1 MRRQSTYNKHNLE
14 RMKKN
19 RIIEKKRII
28 KMKKRKKQSMLLLGL
43 ALVLTVGGIGIYSAF
58 SSNGKSE
65 QALADGKEIDNK
77 ESKDDKGKSSEDT
90 EETKKNNLDNSG
102 YLTLEEDPNADDAI
116 VVAKRTSG
124 LLKGQL
130 HYPVRDDGKK
140 VVYLTFDDGPSS
152 TNTPE
157 VLNILDKYNIKGTF
171 FVMGKSIE
179 AKPEVT
185 NDILKRIASDGHAI
199 ANHSYSHD
207 YSYLYPNR
215 VINSDRFMGEYNKTN
230 KLLQGVLGKD
240 FSTRVVRFPGGYW
253 SWNGREQAKP
263 VLDKNGVNIVDW
275 NALNG
280 DAENGG
286 KNTSEQLVQNTKK
299 SVEALGSNADSV
311 VFLMH
316 DTYGKENTVKA
327 LPEIIEYFKS
337 KGYEFR
343 TMK

>member
-1 MRRQSTYNKHNLE
+1 MR
-14 RMKKN
+14 
-19 RIIEKKRII
+19 
-28 KMKKRKKQSMLLLGL
+28 KRKKQSILLLGL
-43 ALVLTVGGIGIYSAF
+43 ALVLAVGGIGIYSAF
-58 SSNGKSE
+58 SSNNKNE
-65 QALADGKEIDNK
+65 QALAGEKDSDRSEKEDNDKSK
-77 ESKDDKGKSSEDT
+77 EKENK
-90 EETKKNNLDNSG
+90 LDNSG
-102 YLTLEEDPNADDAI
+102 YLSLEEDPNADDAT
-116 VVAKRTSG
+116 VVAKRTAG

-199 ANHSYSHD
+199 ANHSYSHK
-207 YSYLYPNR
+207 YEYLYPNR
-215 VINSDRFMGEYNKTN
+215 VINVDRFMEEYNKTN
-230 KLLQGVLGKD
+230 KLLKDVLGKD

-253 SWNGREQAKP
+253 SWQGREQARP
-263 VLDKNGVNIVDW
+263 VLDKNNVNIVDW

-286 KNTSEQLVQNTKK
+286 RNTPEQLIQNTKK
-299 SVEALGSNADSV
+299 SVEALGPNADSI

-316 DTYGKENTVKA
+316 DTYQKENTVKA
-327 LPEIIEYFKS
+327 LPEIIEYFKD

>member
-1 MRRQSTYNKHNLE
+1 
-14 RMKKN
+14 
-19 RIIEKKRII
+19 
-28 KMKKRKKQSMLLLGL
+28 MKKRKKQSILLLGL
-43 ALVLTVGGIGIYSAF
+43 ALVLAVGGIGIYSAF
-58 SSNGKSE
+58 SSSNKNE
-65 QALADGKEIDNK
+65 QALAGEKDNNRSDKEDSN
-77 ESKDDKGKSSEDT
+77 ESKENK
-90 EETKKNNLDNSG
+90 LDNSG
-102 YLTLEEDPNADDAI
+102 YLPLESDPNADDAI
-116 VVAKRTSG
+116 IVAERTAG
-124 LLKGQL
+124 LLKGKL

-140 VVYLTFDDGPSS
+140 VVYLTFDDGPST

-199 ANHSYSHD
+199 ANHSYSHK
-207 YSYLYPNR
+207 YEYLYPNR
-215 VINSDRFMGEYNKTN
+215 VINIERFMEEYNKTN
-230 KLLQGVLGKD
+230 ELLKSVLGKD

-253 SWNGREQAKP
+253 SWQGREEARP
-263 VLDKNGVNIVDW
+263 VLDENNVNIVDW

-286 KNTSEQLVQNTKK
+286 KNTPEQLIQNTKK
-299 SVEALGSNADSV
+299 SVEALGPNADSI

-316 DTYGKENTVKA
+316 DTYQKENTVKA
-327 LPEIIEYFKS
+327 LPEIIEYFKT

-343 TMK
+343 TIK

>member
-14 RMKKN
+14 RMKKK
-19 RIIEKKRII
+19 RIIE
-28 KMKKRKKQSMLLLGL
+28 MKKRKKQSMLLLGL
-43 ALVLTVGGIGIYSAF
+43 ALVLAVGGIGIYSAF
-58 SSNGKSE
+58 SSSSKSE
-65 QALADGKEIDNK
+65 QALADGKDSDNK
-77 ESKDDKGKSSEDT
+77 ESKDDKSES
-90 EETKKNNLDNSG
+90 EETKKDDLDNSG

-116 VVAKRTSG
+116 VVAERTSG

-157 VLNILDKYNIKGTF
+157 VLNILDKYNVKGTF

-215 VINSDRFMGEYNKTN
+215 VINSDRFMEEYNKTN

-253 SWNGREQAKP
+253 SWNGREEARP

-286 KNTSEQLVQNTKK
+286 KNTPEQLVQNTKK
-299 SVEALGSNADSV
+299 SVEALGPNADSV

-327 LPEIIEYFKS
+327 LPEIIEYFKD

>member
-1 MRRQSTYNKHNLE
+1 MKNRSAYNKNKRKIIKNKRNL
-14 RMKKN
+14 
-19 RIIEKKRII
+19 
-28 KMKKRKKQSMLLLGL
+28 KMKKRKKQSILLLGL
-43 ALVLTVGGIGIYSAF
+43 ALVLAVGGIGIYSAF
-58 SSNGKSE
+58 SSSNKNE
-65 QALADGKEIDNK
+65 QALAGEKDNNRSDKEDSN
-77 ESKDDKGKSSEDT
+77 ESKENK
-90 EETKKNNLDNSG
+90 LDNSG
-102 YLTLEEDPNADDAI
+102 YLPLESDPNADDAI
-116 VVAKRTSG
+116 IVAERTAG
-124 LLKGQL
+124 LLKGKL

-140 VVYLTFDDGPSS
+140 VVYLTFDDGPST

-199 ANHSYSHD
+199 ANHSYSHK
-207 YSYLYPNR
+207 YEYLYPNR
-215 VINSDRFMGEYNKTN
+215 VINIERFMEEYNKTN
-230 KLLQGVLGKD
+230 ELLKSVLGKD

-253 SWNGREQAKP
+253 SWQGREEARP
-263 VLDKNGVNIVDW
+263 VLDENNVNIVDW

-286 KNTSEQLVQNTKK
+286 KNTPEQLIQNTKK
-299 SVEALGSNADSV
+299 SVEALGPNADSI

-316 DTYGKENTVKA
+316 DTYQKENTVKA
-327 LPEIIEYFKS
+327 LPEIIEYFKA

-343 TMK
+343 TIK